1 MDNIADLL
9 SSISPDDLEKLKN
22 VAAGI
27 MGNSNSGNSSQTDNT
42 AQNNQSSQNPAQPL
56 GGTNPF
62 ASMFGDDMTKTLMT
76 VASQMNKEDD
86 RTHFISALKPLLS
99 DERRQKADE
108 AMKFLKLMEMLPLIK
123 GMFNI

>member
-9 SSISPDDLEKLKN
+9 SSISPEDLEKLKN

-27 MGNSNSGNSSQTDNT
+27 MGNSSGNGSSGEGES
-42 AQNNQSSQNPAQPL
+42 QNNQSTQNSGQPS
-56 GGTNPF
+56 GGANPF

-86 RTHFISALKPLLS
+86 RTHFINALKPLLS

-108 AMKFLKLMEMLPLIK
+108 AMKFLKLMEMLPLVK
-123 GMFNI
+123 GIFNL

>member
-9 SSISPDDLEKLKN
+9 SSISSDDLEKLKS

-27 MGNSNSGNSSQTDNT
+27 MGNNSESTNSSESSNQNAQASNQNT
-42 AQNNQSSQNPAQPL
+42 NGA
-56 GGTNPF
+56 NPF

-99 DERRQKADE
+99 DDRRKKADD

-123 GMFNI
+123 GIFKL